1 MNIEVRNK
9 KDSNDYRIYDNVAVI
24 DSSDGKSFIVYIF
37 DTLTHEF
44 AYKDYS
50 WKKLTFD
57 EERFYEI
64 SSNDYEEPKYAI
76 GSGSFNHS
84 LVCSDCERVVLIGK
98 RLGNIAEIDPDQIAK
113 LDSIEINGRRFEVI
127 K

>member
-57 EERFYEI
+57 EERFYKI

-76 GSGSFNHS
+76 GSESFNHS
-84 LVCSDCERVVLIGK
+84 LVCSDCERVVFIGK
-98 RLGNIAEIDPDQIAK
+98 RLGNIAEIDPYQIAK
-113 LDSIEINGRRFEVI
+113 LDSIEINGYRFKKV
-127 K
+127 

>member
-84 LVCSDCERVVLIGK
+84 LVCSDCERVVFIGK
-98 RLGNIAEIDPDQIAK
+98 RFGNIAEIDPNQIAK
-113 LDSIEINGRRFEVI
+113 LDSIEINGYRFKKV
-127 K
+127 

>member
-76 GSGSFNHS
+76 GSESFNHS
-84 LVCSDCERVVLIGK
+84 LVCSDCERVVFIGK
-98 RLGNIAEIDPDQIAK
+98 RLGNIAEIDLDQIAK
-113 LDSIEINGRRFEVI
+113 LDSIEINGYRFKKV
-127 K
+127 

>member
-76 GSGSFNHS
+76 GSESFNHS
-84 LVCSDCERVVLIGK
+84 LVCSDCERVVFIGK
-98 RLGNIAEIDPDQIAK
+98 RLGNIAEIDQDQIAK
-113 LDSIEINGRRFEVI
+113 LDSIEINGYRFKKV
-127 K
+127 

>member
-9 KDSNDYRIYDNVAVI
+9 KDSNDYRIYDNVAAI

-76 GSGSFNHS
+76 GSESFNHS
-84 LVCSDCERVVLIGK
+84 LVCSDCERVVFIGK
-98 RLGNIAEIDPDQIAK
+98 RLGNIAEIDQDQIAK
-113 LDSIEINGRRFEVI
+113 LDSIEINGYRFKKV
-127 K
+127 